1 MVPAW
6 WRAVYEF
13 VNLDG
18 VRILALLTVLD
29 GKPAVAASSTDSSE
43 NGNIKPIP
51 KTRDA
56 IAVAIKQDDGPESVP
71 KVVAGGKGRVA
82 EQILEIAFSQGIKVR
97 EDADLAEL
105 LASIDIDS
113 DIPVDAFAT
122 VAEILNYVYR
132 VNNEMRADGWAAE
145 GKQTGGEPGDE
156 ADDLPSAAE
165 LVRMWAQKG
174 SDE

>member
-1 MVPAW
+1 MAPSNPDQGTGA
-6 WRAVYEF
+6 
-13 VNLDG
+13 
-18 VRILALLTVLD
+18 
-29 GKPAVAASSTDSSE
+29 PE

-71 KVVAGGKGRVA
+71 KVVAGGKGKVA

-122 VAEILNYVYR
+122 VAEILNHLYR
-132 VNNEMRADGWAAE
+132 VNNEMRAE
-145 GKQTGGEPGDE
+145 GGSENETEE
-156 ADDLPSAAE
+156 APSAAE
-165 LVRMWAQKG
+165 LVRMWAQKKG
-174 SDE
+174 RR

>member
-1 MVPAW
+1 
-6 WRAVYEF
+6 
-13 VNLDG
+13 
-18 VRILALLTVLD
+18 
-29 GKPAVAASSTDSSE
+29 VAASSTDPGE

-56 IAVAIKQDDGPESVP
+56 IAVAIKQEDGPESVP
-71 KVVAGGKGRVA
+71 KVVAGGKGKVA

-105 LASIDIDS
+105 LASIDVDS

-132 VNNEMRADGWAAE
+132 VNNEMRAGDGSADGTQSGGDAE
-145 GKQTGGEPGDE
+145 DGPDGI
-156 ADDLPSAAE
+156 PSAAD
-165 LVRMWAQKG
+165 LVRMWAQKD

>member
-1 MVPAW
+1 M
-6 WRAVYEF
+6 
-13 VNLDG
+13 
-18 VRILALLTVLD
+18 
-29 GKPAVAASSTDSSE
+29 AASSTDPGE

-71 KVVAGGKGRVA
+71 KVVAGGKGKVA

-122 VAEILNYVYR
+122 VAEILNYLYQ
-132 VNNEMRADGWAAE
+132 VNNEMRVE
-145 GKQTGGEPGDE
+145 GGSGDE
-156 ADDLPSAAE
+156 PEEAPSAAE
-165 LVRMWAQKG
+165 LVRMWARKEG
-174 SDE
+174 DE